1 MLEVLFGGVV
11 DRRTILS
18 DIVRMQQEI
27 VEYKQKAE
35 NKKQVLVDL
44 ESSRKAKLE
53 ELEVVKVVIRR
64 GDDEQKQILE
74 VEEEMKNC
82 DKQVSAL
89 QQQAVDESKAIQGI
103 CCRVI

>member
-11 DRRTILS
+11 DRRTILN

-64 GDDEQKQILE
+64 GDDE
-74 VEEEMKNC
+74 
-82 DKQVSAL
+82 
-89 QQQAVDESKAIQGI
+89 
-103 CCRVI
+103 

>member
-11 DRRTILS
+11 DGRTILS

-64 GDDEQKQILE
+64 GYDE
-74 VEEEMKNC
+74 
-82 DKQVSAL
+82 
-89 QQQAVDESKAIQGI
+89 
-103 CCRVI
+103 